1 MKKEDSIK
9 LFIQNIRKL
18 RIQEGL
24 SLAELGNRSHVPL
37 WMLEELEQGTLP
49 KEMMVT
55 DAFRL
60 AKIFPY
66 PVHELFL

>member
-1 MKKEDSIK
+1 MTREDSIT
-9 LFIQNIRKL
+9 LFIHNIRRL
-18 RIQEGL
+18 REQEGI
-24 SLAELGNRSHVPL
+24 SLAELGSRSKVPL

-60 AKIFPY
+60 AKVFHCQIN
-66 PVHELFL
+66 ELFQ